1 MLSGM
6 LVNSTGRAIGGI
18 LLGPIKC
25 SIEVSKRNLNK
36 IKNFTKFKKQNVKI
50 NLKKKE
56 NQKKKKTMYSIHFK
70 YILSALTFQSKVAI
84 HPIL

>member
-25 SIEVSKRNLNK
+25 SIEVSKRNL
-36 IKNFTKFKKQNVKI
+36 KNFTKLKNKKT
-50 NLKKKE
+50 KKMS
-56 NQKKKKTMYSIHFK
+56 KKTKKTNKKTM
-70 YILSALTFQSKVAI
+70 
-84 HPIL
+84 